1 MPASGSTTSES
12 ATARLSQSSSV
23 KMSPR
28 VNENL
33 CSPACASRFEP
44 ERSKAFTLQSVSSSM
59 PCTRWEP
66 MKPLAPR
73 IRIFISCPPCDER
86 ELPPS
91 APSP

>member
-23 KMSPR
+23 KMSPCLK
-28 VNENL
+28 ENRGP
-33 CSPACASRFEP
+33 SAYASRFEP
-44 ERSKAFTLQSVSSSM
+44 ERSKALTLQSVSSSM

-86 ELPPS
+86 GLLAS